1 MNHNFNS
8 LKLDRVTRRF
18 GGAPGKKGG
27 VPMHAALDGLTLD
40 IARGEFIALLGPSG
54 CGKSTALNCIAG
66 LMALSDGKILLDD
79 ARIDLLPPEQRGFGM
94 VFQNYALFPHMTI
107 AKNVGFGLLM
117 RGLPQRQIDAKVA
130 QALDLVQLGAHA
142 YKLPGQLSGGQ
153 QQRVAIARA
162 IVIEPALILM
172 DEPLSNLDAK
182 LRLEM
187 RTEIRRIHGEL
198 GRTTLYVTHD
208 QDEALS
214 LADRIVVMKDGL
226 AQQVGT
232 PQQVYGQPANIAVA
246 RFMGY
251 RNELNLEIAAQRNG
265 RIDLKGQGIAI
276 TGVAQ
281 ETVGARIVA
290 AMRPDDFTIV
300 ENGASVGNILTAP
313 VESIE
318 YYGRET
324 LFMLR
329 LVGQSP
335 LFVRAQGNARVGD
348 LMTVSIPPERVLVY
362 PSDRTA

>member
-1 MNHNFNS
+1 MNHNFNN

-18 GGAPGKKGG
+18 GGLPGKKGG
-27 VPMHAALDGLTLD
+27 APVQAALDGLTLD

-66 LMALSDGKILLDD
+66 LLALSDGQILLDD

-117 RGLPQRQIDAKVA
+117 RGLPQAEIDTRVKS
-130 QALDLVQLGAHA
+130 ALDLVQLAAHA
-142 YKLPGQLSGGQ
+142 HKLPGQLSGGQ

-162 IVIEPALILM
+162 IVIEPPLILM

-187 RTEIRRIHGEL
+187 RTEIRRIHSEL

-214 LADRIVVMKDGL
+214 LADRIVVMKDGV
-226 AQQVGT
+226 AQQIGT
-232 PQQVYGQPANIAVA
+232 PQTVYGQPQNLAVA

-251 RNELNLEIAAQRNG
+251 RNELKLEVAGQCDG
-265 RIDLKGQGIAI
+265 LVELKGQGIAI
-276 TGVAQ
+276 SGVAQ
-281 ETVGARIVA
+281 GIPGVRVVA

-300 ENGASVGNILTAP
+300 ASGGSQTNTLVAR
-313 VESIE
+313 VESVE

-329 LVGQSP
+329 TMDQSL

-348 LMTVSIPPERVLVY
+348 SLAVAILPERVLAY
-362 PSDRTA
+362 PVEQST